1 MILTHLVYDLPFKV
15 GDILVVGLTRDLHD
29 LGQQLVTVV
38 SPLSLVHVD
47 HQLLH
52 NLHQVLLRNLHTTN
66 EVLINSTEYIYV
78 YYLNHIIFLQRNAN
92 NNTILVIC
100 NLISTYHSIN
110 EVKSPQSDGLI
121 FVIQALQNQIFM
133 GLNTLWVGCQNFRHG
148 QKS

>member
-1 MILTHLVYDLPFKV
+1 MILTHLVYGLPFKV

-66 EVLINSTEYIYV
+66 EVLINSTEYIY
-78 YYLNHIIFLQRNAN
+78 R
-92 NNTILVIC
+92 
-100 NLISTYHSIN
+100 
-110 EVKSPQSDGLI
+110 
-121 FVIQALQNQIFM
+121 
-133 GLNTLWVGCQNFRHG
+133 
-148 QKS
+148 